1 VLHSFSIGN
10 HRYVAE
16 QLNPCL
22 NVQFLTLDPGTINRK
37 GPTEWRNSPSKKG
50 NGEADFIDSKWENR
64 EALPSGIRSRAL
76 ARYLPIG
83 SRLVLYCAVDLD
95 HLPTGRRQ
103 SSIDYPGDH
112 KLRVNILTWQGV
124 LRMVF
129 LRLED
134 GSGFSKNGAYPW
146 LSLGGFP

>member
-1 VLHSFSIGN
+1 MHSILGI
-10 HRYVAE
+10 AGA
-16 QLNPCL
+16 P
-22 NVQFLTLDPGTINRK
+22 
-37 GPTEWRNSPSKKG
+37 
-50 NGEADFIDSKWENR
+50 DFIDSKWENR

-112 KLRVNILTWQGV
+112 KLRVNILTWHGV